1 MADGS
6 SLEAPKPLRWR
17 ALRRVGYGFAALFS
31 VLVFG
36 VAGYVALGWSLS
48 DALYMVVITVSG
60 VGFTEVHEVNSVWL
74 RLHTILIITFGVVAT
89 GYLVTSILRFVT
101 EEEIQQLLGHQRVRR
116 QIEMMRG
123 HTIIVGFGRMGSL
136 IGTELAAS
144 EAPFV
149 VIDQRPDRGQEI
161 EQRGWPYL
169 IGDATE
175 EKVLQAAGL
184 ERARALVTVIP
195 SDAANVFITL
205 TAREMAPDVQIVA
218 RAEQPSTQKKLI
230 QAGANHV
237 VLPAAIGAH
246 RIASLLTNPS
256 AVAFTELVTD
266 RATLPIEMDDVRI
279 EADGRL
285 AGRTL
290 READIG
296 RRTGVVVLAVKRA
309 DGRVDF
315 PPTGDEPLAAGD
327 RIVLLGRRSN
337 LARFR
342 LEYLEKPGQFHAST

>member
-6 SLEAPKPLRWR
+6 PLEAMKSLRWQG
-17 ALRRVGYGFAALFS
+17 LRRIGVGFAALVS
-31 VLVFG
+31 VLIFG
-36 VAGYVALGWSLS
+36 VSGYVLLGWNLS

-60 VGFTEVHEVNSVWL
+60 VGYTEVHEVNSGWL
-74 RLHTILIITFGVVAT
+74 RLHTILIITFGLVAT

-101 EEEIQQLLGHQRVRR
+101 EEQIQQLLGHHRVRR
-116 QIEMMRG
+116 QIEMLKD
-123 HTIIVGFGRMGSL
+123 HTIIVGFGRMGTL

-144 EAPFV
+144 ELPFV
-149 VIDQRPDRGQEI
+149 VIDKQADRGQEI
-161 EQRGWPYL
+161 EQRGWLYL

-175 EKVLQAAGL
+175 EKVLQDAGV
-184 ERARALVTVIP
+184 ERAKALVTVIP
-195 SDAANVFITL
+195 SDATNVFITL
-205 TAREMAPDVQIVA
+205 TARELAPDVQIVA
-218 RAEQPSTQKKLI
+218 RAEQPSTRKKLI

-237 VLPAAIGAH
+237 VLPTAIGAH

-256 AVAFTELVTD
+256 AVAFTELMTD
-266 RATLPIEMDDVRI
+266 RATLPIEMVDVQI

-290 READIG
+290 RETDIG

-315 PPTGDEPLAAGD
+315 PPTGDEPLAIGD
-327 RIVLLGRRSN
+327 CIVLLGRRAN
-337 LARFR
+337 LAQFR
-342 LEYLEKPGQFHAST
+342 QVYLEQTGQSHIST